1 MIDTMLADV
10 KLRWYGLPARTRML
24 ASIGG
29 AVVVL
34 GLIYF
39 AAWRPLQADLARLRI
54 SVPRQAAQLEWMRT
68 QAPIAKSMRARAVT
82 STSALAPVV
91 EQSAATHGVR
101 NFMTKI
107 DAEGNTAA
115 RVTLE
120 AIPFNTLVSWISELQ
135 ATSGAVVDDATI
147 DAHAS
152 PGLVNA
158 RLRLRAGAS

>member
-1 MIDTMLADV
+1 MIDTMLADI
-10 KLRWYGLPARTRML
+10 KLRWAGLPQRTRML
-24 ASIGG
+24 ASIG
-29 AVVVL
+29 AVVVVL
-34 GLIYF
+34 GLLYF
-39 AAWRPLQADLARLRI
+39 AAWRPLQRDLARLRL
-54 SVPRQAAQLEWMRT
+54 SVPREAAQVEWMRT
-68 QAPIAKSMRARAVT
+68 QAPIAKAMRARAVT

-135 ATSGAVVDDATI
+135 ATSGAVVDDATL